1 MPREKS
7 KSNPLHLYRGVRLDS
22 WQVTN
27 TLYFDYSRRP
37 GLKKKYSLKDEIIF
51 SPNNGRSYT
60 SELFCSFFFKVKR
73 TSVQFSS
80 VQSLSCV
87 HEKELEKAKRCSFFK
102 NFINAEVKHY
112 LLGLGFCYIIF
123 FKIQRANF

>member
-7 KSNPLHLYRGVRLDS
+7 KSNPLHLYCGVRLDS

-51 SPNNGRSYT
+51 SPNNGRSYN
-60 SELFCSFFFKVKR
+60 SELFFAVLFQSEKNFN
-73 TSVQFSS
+73 SIQFSS
-80 VQSLSCV
+80 VQSSSVQSLVVSM
-87 HEKELEKAKRCSFFK
+87 KR
-102 NFINAEVKHY
+102 N
-112 LLGLGFCYIIF
+112 
-123 FKIQRANF
+123 